1 MWRLKRFTG
10 NRLRYNANNRF
21 SKAEGE
27 TLKIAIV
34 DDERIIR
41 EQVKNFIHRYCTDCT
56 VWSYA
61 AGEDLLAAHTK
72 FDIIFLDIKMEGV
85 SGIDTARELRRQQED
100 TVLIFV
106 TGMKEY
112 VFEAFDVSAFHYLLK
127 PIDEGKLREVLGR
140 AVGEA
145 KKKKDG
151 RRRQL
156 FVRTKGRSLTI
167 DQGDILYIES
177 KAKKAE
183 IHTVKETIEIYA
195 AMSGLEEQLDERFYR
210 CHRGYLV
217 NMAYIV
223 EYSAD
228 SISLAGGGTVYLTK
242 KKHGEFVKAYM
253 WFLQNGGVSCV

>member
-1 MWRLKRFTG
+1 MKILIIEDEHPNFLRLKKLLKELDSSYTVEGPLISQSAVKDYFENG
-10 NRLRYNANNRF
+10 NRPDLIISDIRLSDGLVFDAF
-21 SKAEGE
+21 
-27 TLKIAIV
+27 
-34 DDERIIR
+34 DDVNCDTRIIFTTAYS
-41 EQVKNFIHRYCTDCT
+41 EYAVK
-56 VWSYA
+56 
-61 AGEDLLAAHTK
+61 
-72 FDIIFLDIKMEGV
+72 
-85 SGIDTARELRRQQED
+85 
-100 TVLIFV
+100 
-106 TGMKEY
+106 
-112 VFEAFDVSAFHYLLK
+112 AFQYNSIHYLLK

-242 KKHGEFVKAYM
+242 KKHSEFVKAYM
-253 WFLQNGGVSCV
+253 WFLQNGGVPCV